1 MLQSFML
8 HSPCSSYNLDTL
20 YIVAKATRESQ
31 TYSKYF
37 PKLFNL
43 VIVIYKDSYLE
54 YVRQDNRQKLLVK
67 VCYQEVKL
75 DNSQVVLYN
84 LQLLYKYNTYINIKI
99 CTSMQAIKY
108 IYKYIY
114 KGTNYAILTIKTQ
127 DKVKQYLQGCYIS
140 LLEALQQLFKFTI
153 YKEYPPIQALIVYL
167 LGCYLV
173 IFNKDATADQ
183 LCKRLEQSMLILT
196 GFFYYNTEHAN
207 SYNLLYQDFL
217 SYFIWEKK
225 ARAQRL

>member
-8 HSPCSSYNLDTL
+8 YSPYSSYNLDAL
-20 YIVAKATRESQ
+20 YMTAKATRESQ
-31 TYSKYF
+31 TYSKRF

-54 YVRQDNRQKLLVK
+54 YVCQDNRQKLLVK
-67 VCYQEVKL
+67 VYYQEVKL

-99 CTSMQAIKY
+99 YTSMQAVKY
-108 IYKYIY
+108 INKYIY

-127 DKVKQYLQGCYIS
+127 DKVKQYLQGCYVS

-167 LGCYLV
+167 LGYYLV
-173 IFNKDATADQ
+173 IFNKDATTNQ
-183 LCKRLEQSMLILT
+183 LHKRLEQSALTLT
-196 GFFYYNTEHAN
+196 GFFCYNIEHAN
-207 SYNLLYQDFL
+207 SHNLLYQDFP
-217 SYFIWEKK
+217 SCFVWEKK